1 MKGQFFFFLSFF
13 MTLQFVCNAQ
23 NPFTQEVFVTTQKDT
38 LFGSLLLPNSKIDTA
53 QFVVLII
60 PDAGSTDRNGNS
72 PAMTNN
78 SLRFLAEELARF
90 DMASLRYDKS
100 GVGAS
105 FNAFVSEESYR
116 FQHNVDDANYWV
128 DVLYNFG
135 YRKII
140 VIGHGEGALVGSLL
154 TQQNNKITKYISLA
168 GAGRQGDVILK
179 NQYAKMSPTVRDSA
193 YSVID
198 SLKNQVLVPRLS
210 PWLFSV
216 FRPSLQPYIISW
228 INIDPCVE
236 IAKLNLPVAIIQGN
250 SDFQMNVNDAEAL
263 HKSCPPSK
271 IYIINEMN
279 HLLKK
284 IPNDK
289 EKNRAS
295 YNNPSLMLHPELI
308 VYIISFI
315 KGN

>member
-1 MKGQFFFFLSFF
+1 MKGLIFTFLSFIIA
-13 MTLQFVCNAQ
+13 LQQYCIAQ

-38 LFGSLLLPNSKIDTA
+38 LFGSLLLPNSKIDTS
-53 QFVVLII
+53 QYVVLII
-60 PDAGSTDRNGNS
+60 PDAGSIDRDGNS
-72 PAMTNN
+72 PAMVNN

-90 DMASLRYDKS
+90 DIASLRYDKR
-100 GVGAS
+100 GVGMS
-105 FNAFVSEESYR
+105 FNAFVNEETFR
-116 FQHNVDDANYWV
+116 FQHNVDDVNYWV
-128 DVLYNFG
+128 EVLYNFG

-168 GAGRQGDVILK
+168 GAGRMGDVILK
-179 NQYAKMSPTVRDSA
+179 EQYAKMSPSVRDSA

-228 INIDPCVE
+228 MNIDPCVE
-236 IAKLNLPVAIIQGN
+236 IAKLTLPVAIIQGN
-250 SDFQMNVNDAEAL
+250 SDFQMNVNDAEEL
-263 HKSCPPSK
+263 HRNCPQSK

-284 IPNDK
+284 VPNDK
-289 EKNRAS
+289 EQNRAS